1 MKETDLDKVKAM
13 AKVFLEIEIGE
24 TEMSPA
30 IVQHP
35 FANSGF
41 YPCRSDD
48 GNLRVIDI
56 TTPQGLKEWKK
67 IMRERIDSITSIG
80 GLFLYVNKPYSMTL
94 LKYVQHYLSSQDYA
108 KMLAECWIR
117 EEQPNMNPS
126 ITKTELTNM
135 FKRADKKFLM
145 SEREYKKW
153 HDLPEKLTIY
163 RGVTEYN
170 GENIRALSWTTNYD
184 TGKWFAGRYGEKGKV
199 YQADIDKKHIL
210 ACIDQRGES
219 EIIVEPKYLKD
230 IEMVEDL
237 SLTMTIQQ

>member
-170 GENIRALSWTTNYD
+170 GKNIRALSWTTNYD
-184 TGKWFAGRYGEKGKV
+184 TAKWFTGRYGEKGKV
-199 YQADIDKKHIL
+199 YQAEIDKKHIL
-210 ACIDQRGES
+210 AYIDQRGES

>member
-35 FANSGF
+35 FAYSGYF
-41 YPCRSDD
+41 HYRTADNC
-48 GNLRVIDI
+48 LQVIDI

-67 IMRERIDSITSIG
+67 IMRDRIDSITSIG
-80 GLFLYVNKPYSMTL
+80 ELFLYVSKPYSMTF
-94 LKYVQHYLSSQDYA
+94 LKYVQHYLSPQDYA
-108 KMLAECWIR
+108 ETLAECWIR

-135 FKRADKKFLM
+135 FKRADKEFLM

-153 HDLPEKLTIY
+153 QDLPEKLTIY

-170 GENIRALSWTTNYD
+170 GKNIRALSWTTNYD
-184 TGKWFAGRYGEKGKV
+184 TAKWFAGRYGEKGKV
-199 YQADIDKKHIL
+199 YQAEIDKKHIL

-237 SLTMTIQQ
+237 SLNMTIQQ

>member
-1 MKETDLDKVKAM
+1 MKETDLDNVKIL
-13 AKVFLEIEIGE
+13 AKIFLEMEVVASE
-24 TEMSPA
+24 WSPA

-80 GLFLYVNKPYSMTL
+80 ELFLYVNKPYSMTF
-94 LKYVQHYLSSQDYA
+94 LKYVQHYLSPQDYA

-153 HDLPEKLTIY
+153 QDLPEKLTIY

-170 GENIRALSWTTNYD
+170 GKNIRALSWTTNYD
-184 TGKWFAGRYGEKGKV
+184 TAKWFAGRYGEKGKV
-199 YQADIDKKHIL
+199 YQAEIDKKHIL
-210 ACIDQRGES
+210 AYIDQRWES